1 MSAELGRLFQS
12 THSLRSATNRR
23 KTTSYL
29 FSSFNPRTPCGVRQY
44 LDNPGP
50 EDIQFQSTHSLRSA
64 TKVFRPV
71 GGKNPVSIHALLA
84 ECDNNA
90 GGDVSVYAG
99 FNPRTPCGVRQ
110 TLILRIRTHQ
120 LFQST
125 HSLRSATGCSVRT
138 VIINEVSIHALLAE
152 CDPPCVAIVAETT
165 GFNPRTP
172 CGVRPT
178 TPDPAGMGLKFQST
192 HSLRSATH
200 FSFDLRGDGLVSI
213 HALLAECDRL
223 NRLTCKETGKFQSTH
238 SLRSATFNQKERTKT
253 VNVSIHALLAEC
265 DQLPV
270 RTNFHAWSFNPRT
283 PCGVRPA
290 PSVSFCTRTWFQSTH
305 SLRSATWTST
315 ISPQGN
321 FSFNPRTPC
330 GVRLHYDALYLM
342 HAGFQST
349 HSLRSATGQHR
360 RTGRNGRSFNP
371 RTPCGVRQQ

>member
-1 MSAELGRLFQS
+1 MRPSLRGDCRRNHRFQS
-12 THSLRSATNRR
+12 THSLRSATN
-23 KTTSYL
+23 
-29 FSSFNPRTPCGVRQY
+29 N
-44 LDNPGP
+44 
-50 EDIQFQSTHSLRSA
+50 
-64 TKVFRPV
+64 
-71 GGKNPVSIHALLA
+71 
-84 ECDNNA
+84 
-90 GGDVSVYAG
+90 
-99 FNPRTPCGVRQ
+99 
-110 TLILRIRTHQ
+110 
-120 LFQST
+120 
-125 HSLRSATGCSVRT
+125 TGSRG
-138 VIINEVSIHALLAE
+138 NGLEVSIHALLAE
-152 CDPPCVAIVAETT
+152 CDRLPNP
-165 GFNPRTP
+165 GRQRDQSFNPRTP
-172 CGVRPT
+172 CGVRRIPLSL
-178 TPDPAGMGLKFQST
+178 PWLEDWFQST